1 MRARRQ
7 RTPLKTK
14 SQDSVGEATY
24 WLTISLLVGVPLA
37 FSPAVYRMY
46 SAPKFLLLLTGAAA
60 LLPLLTW
67 TAMRTPD
74 RWGEITRLLAS
85 RHVLLVSLYLI
96 VIVVSTLFGVSPVA
110 SLFGS
115 SYDQMGLLTRLCFFI
130 VFISLVAIVGA
141 SEKRFHAVLWA
152 ITLTGLA
159 VATYAFMQFFGKDPF
174 IQSKLYTVGSES
186 GELLR
191 VNSTI
196 GHSNYLG
203 NFLLYVA
210 PLGAGLGF
218 ASHGRARRIGLG
230 AAVLSAVAIVF
241 TGTRGAWLGLV
252 VAALVFVALARSK
265 SDKHREGQHRVTVR
279 WAGGAAIVILL
290 LAAVVSLSPAS
301 RTIVLRARSLV
312 HDATGAGRTL
322 LWRDSMRM
330 VKDYA
335 LVGCGPEGFRKA
347 FLPYKSDELARLAPE
362 TNNESSHNSFIDA
375 ALSYGLPGAIL
386 YVAIIASSFSL
397 MLNARGRATGRGDR
411 IIASA
416 LVSALAAVVVHN
428 FFIFD
433 QISTGLYFFVFAG
446 LAQIASNKEAAA
458 KAPDQTENGFAR
470 TDGGPNARA
479 SRLKASNA
487 EQARDGSRSPAKL
500 TNGLTNVR
508 RFAPML
514 FVAGSALFVIAA
526 WYSIANMLADIEIN
540 KALASAR
547 VGSLD
552 EVVEHGERA
561 ISYPGPAGDYQMLLA
576 QCLTLYSDL
585 ASDAAGKSTQLERT
599 ALNKTRNRAISLA
612 MFHAEQSLAHTLTA
626 DSNYVLLAYLA
637 LQIGDAD
644 KLFTYASEAVRR
656 DRKFSN
662 SRWLMAE
669 AYLEKGDREE
679 AASEARLALYLD
691 PNSREARSALR
702 RARGAPKTTGNAEM
716 LITYARALAAGGLFQ
731 KARLVLL
738 RAIRKSDGHCAECH
752 SALASLYEQAEM
764 YAEAISEWHAYE
776 REAPEQ
782 ALAEKTALRIERL
795 MREGTKEH

>member
-1 MRARRQ
+1 
-7 RTPLKTK
+7 LKTK
-14 SQDSVGEATY
+14 SQHSVGEATY

-96 VIVVSTLFGVSPVA
+96 VIVISTLLGVSPVA

-115 SYDQMGLLTRLCFFI
+115 SYDQMGLLTHLCFFI

-186 GELLR
+186 GALLR

-265 SDKHREGQHRVTVR
+265 SDNHREGKHRVTVR
-279 WAGGAAIVILL
+279 WAGGTAIVILV

-347 FLPYKSDELARLAPE
+347 FLPYKSDELASLAPE

-375 ALSYGLPGAIL
+375 ALSYGLAGAIL

-397 MLNARGRATGRGDR
+397 LLNARWRATDRGDR

-416 LVSALAAVVVHN
+416 LVSAFAAVVVHN

-458 KAPDQTENGFAR
+458 KAPDQAENGFAR
-470 TDGGPNARA
+470 TDGGPNPRG
-479 SRLKASNA
+479 SRLKASNP
-487 EQARDGSRSPAKL
+487 ERARDGLRSP
-500 TNGLTNVR
+500 TSLTNVR

-514 FVAGSALFVIAA
+514 LVAGSALFVIAA

-561 ISYPGPAGDYQMLLA
+561 ISYPDPAGDYHMLLA

-644 KLFTYASEAVRR
+644 KLFTYAGEAVRR
-656 DRKFSN
+656 DPKFSN
-662 SRWLMAE
+662 SHWLMAE
-669 AYLEKGDREE
+669 ADLGRGDREG
-679 AASEARLALYLD
+679 AASEARVALYLN
-691 PNSREARSALR
+691 PNSREARSALK
-702 RARGAPKTTGNAEM
+702 RARGAPKSSDDPEQ
-716 LITYARALAAGGLFQ
+716 LIKYARELAGEGSFE
-731 KARLVLL
+731 KARRVLL
-738 RAIRKSDGHCAECH
+738 RTIRKADGHCAECH
-752 SALASLYEQAEM
+752 SALASLCEGAGL
-764 YAEAISEWHAYE
+764 YADAISEWHAYE

-795 MREGTKEH
+795 MREGAKQH